1 LFLNGRH
8 CFSSSGV
15 ADVLVA
21 DLFDGYVGPDLR
33 YGGAQFLSR
42 ELTKLLKMS
51 VFCVVKKLE
60 ARQAMQSCIFDVQ
73 GKEHSVK
80 FAEIDSGDC
89 NIPRIEGIC
98 IASIDFDQK
107 DL

>member
-21 DLFDGYVGPDLR
+21 DLFDGYVRPDLR

-42 ELTKLLKMS
+42 EK
-51 VFCVVKKLE
+51 
-60 ARQAMQSCIFDVQ
+60 I
-73 GKEHSVK
+73 
-80 FAEIDSGDC
+80 I
-89 NIPRIEGIC
+89 
-98 IASIDFDQK
+98 
-107 DL
+107 